1 MFSTRFADKIAGVA
15 LAFLQHKCTLVT
27 YIATGVT
34 DNEGHPTYIE
44 HTQQNIAC
52 LFLWRD
58 TTTTDEK
65 GTVLE
70 KVPTLY
76 LRSSQVVNEGDLIQN
91 VLARSGS
98 SLLSTAKIN
107 TIDGTAEG
115 GNNSLKVCE
124 LEGAVM

>member
-15 LAFLQHKCTLVT
+15 LAFLQHKCTIIT
-27 YIATGVT
+27 YVATGTT
-34 DNEGHPTYIE
+34 DEEGHPTYTSASE
-44 HTQQNIAC
+44 SNVPC

-65 GTVLE
+65 GTVIE

-76 LRSSQVVNEGDLIQN
+76 FRSSQVINEGDLVQN
-91 VLARSGS
+91 VLARTGS
-98 SLLSTAKIN
+98 SLLSKARIN
-107 TIDGTAEG
+107 TVDGTAEG

-124 LEGAVM
+124 LEGAVL